1 MKRIHWPNQWI
12 FILAAVGSAAGL
24 GNLWRFPYLAF
35 ENGGAAFILAF
46 IIANILIG
54 IPLLVLEIGLG
65 QKTQKAAPGALASI
79 HPKLKY
85 LGWTAV
91 MLGFMVLTYYM
102 VVVSYSF
109 NYLKSAL
116 TLEWMPDA
124 SAFFFSNVL
133 QLSESPLTTGG
144 FAWPVVIGLL
154 LGWVAVYFSAWK
166 GVISISKVVT
176 WTATLP
182 FIILIILAIRA
193 ITLPGASE
201 GLHLLLVPDWSAL
214 LSPGLWLA
222 AFSQVFFTLSLAF
235 GIMFAYGSLKA
246 PESEITRSVS
256 LVAAGNFLV
265 SILAA
270 IVVFGTLGYLALQQ
284 NLPVTEVVAG
294 GPGLV
299 FVVFP
304 EALNLLPA
312 FNSIMAVL
320 FF

>member
-1 MKRIHWPNQWI
+1 MD

-54 IPLLVLEIGLG
+54 IPLLVSEIGLDKRLKG
-65 QKTQKAAPGALASI
+65 CARTLASI

-91 MLGFMVLTYYM
+91 MLGFIVLTYYM

-182 FIILIILAIRA
+182 FIILIIL
-193 ITLPGASE
+193 
-201 GLHLLLVPDWSAL
+201 GLE
-214 LSPGLWLA
+214 
-222 AFSQVFFTLSLAF
+222 Q
-235 GIMFAYGSLKA
+235 
-246 PESEITRSVS
+246 
-256 LVAAGNFLV
+256 
-265 SILAA
+265 
-270 IVVFGTLGYLALQQ
+270 
-284 NLPVTEVVAG
+284 
-294 GPGLV
+294 
-299 FVVFP
+299 
-304 EALNLLPA
+304 
-312 FNSIMAVL
+312 
-320 FF
+320 